1 MVQRYEG
8 RVCPIHIHVE
18 WELQDLGN
26 NVPAT
31 DKELKRVSHGE
42 NRRRKDGKGN
52 IAAKRVSSLNSNYA
66 VKIKEH
72 LTQKSVGR
80 LGVNCLPTDK
90 GILNYSHI

>member
-8 RVCPIHIHVE
+8 RVCPIHIHAE

-42 NRRRKDGKGN
+42 NSRRKDGKGN
-52 IAAKRVSSLNSNYA
+52 IAAKRVSSLNSN
-66 VKIKEH
+66 
-72 LTQKSVGR
+72 
-80 LGVNCLPTDK
+80 
-90 GILNYSHI
+90 

>member
-31 DKELKRVSHGE
+31 NQELESVSYGE
-42 NRRRKDGKGN
+42 NSSPLS
-52 IAAKRVSSLNSNYA
+52 SSL
-66 VKIKEH
+66 
-72 LTQKSVGR
+72 
-80 LGVNCLPTDK
+80 
-90 GILNYSHI
+90 